1 MEEKD
6 KQMMVFLEEK
16 DGNEMVPT
24 PYMLSIFIF
33 FILTNF

>member
-16 DGNEMVPT
+16 DGNGMVPT
-24 PYMLSIFIF
+24 II
-33 FILTNF
+33 I